1 MHFNLVHC
9 DGWWREWSLDPSR
22 VNVRAPLKRA
32 LIPMMAINRGICD
45 HYNNL
50 HCSNY
55 ISFTLNIKIK
65 TCSSCWLLDVQTR
78 ESERSLSLGMLRMFG
93 PAAGL
98 WVEATIVNT
107 QTGNNTTK
115 HYLRDGSEGRKS
127 IKADENKSFLSY
139 SRRHTASRSITPA
152 LLLVHFCLI
161 QWIVHWSVEC
171 GSFVGMQ

>member
-1 MHFNLVHC
+1 
-9 DGWWREWSLDPSR
+9 
-22 VNVRAPLKRA
+22 
-32 LIPMMAINRGICD
+32 MMAINRGICD

-50 HCSNY
+50 HCPNC
-55 ISFTLNIKIK
+55 ISFSLNIQIK
-65 TCSSCWLLDVQTR
+65 TYTVVVDYLMFRQGRVKDPFLWGCYECLVQ
-78 ESERSLSLGMLRMFG
+78 
-93 PAAGL
+93 AGL
-98 WVEATIVNT
+98 WVKATIVNT

-161 QWIVHWSVEC
+161 QWIGHWSVEC

>member
-1 MHFNLVHC
+1 
-9 DGWWREWSLDPSR
+9 
-22 VNVRAPLKRA
+22 
-32 LIPMMAINRGICD
+32 
-45 HYNNL
+45 
-50 HCSNY
+50 
-55 ISFTLNIKIK
+55 
-65 TCSSCWLLDVQTR
+65 
-78 ESERSLSLGMLRMFG
+78 MFG

-115 HYLRDGSEGRKS
+115 HYLGDGSEGRKS

-139 SRRHTASRSITPA
+139 SRRHTAPRSITPA

-161 QWIVHWSVEC
+161 QWIGHWSVEC